1 MASEPIRDP
10 KSDHLLTPENSA
22 FVIIDYQPVQ
32 VNSIASMDRQLLVN
46 NIVGTAKAA
55 VAYGLPIVHST
66 VNVETGLNRPPI
78 PQLRKVLKDYPT

>member
-10 KSDHLLTPENSA
+10 ANDHLLTPQNAA

-46 NIVGTAKAA
+46 NIVGTSRAA
-55 VAYGLPIVHST
+55 LHTSFRSCT
-66 VNVETGLNRPPI
+66 
-78 PQLRKVLKDYPT
+78 PQSM

>member
-32 VNSIASMDRQLLVN
+32 VNSIASMDRRQRRN
-46 NIVGTAKAA
+46 RTEPAA
-55 VAYGLPIVHST
+55 DRPAAQGAEGLSD
-66 VNVETGLNRPPI
+66 L
-78 PQLRKVLKDYPT
+78 

>member
-55 VAYGLPIVHST
+55 VAYGLPIIHST

-78 PQLRKVLKDYPT
+78 SQLARC

>member
-46 NIVGTAKAA
+46 NIVGTAKA
-55 VAYGLPIVHST
+55 
-66 VNVETGLNRPPI
+66 VEATG
-78 PQLRKVLKDYPT
+78 RKKLIILGRCIAS